1 APMGYPRRPR
11 RPTRSGGG
19 STAGAPEMAWLVFAV
34 VAAAAVV
41 SAVGLV
47 VRTNPLH
54 GALYLIANLFC
65 VAVLYLLQRAE
76 FLALAQVIVYAGAI
90 MVLFVFAIMLL
101 VPGRAE
107 PGPDPLR
114 VARRLAVP
122 VAGSPGV
129 PGVLLAAR
137 AGRAGSASAPMG
149 VGVLGRL
156 LFTDYLFPFEVTS
169 LLLLAALV
177 GALVLAKRSP
187 G

>member
-1 APMGYPRRPR
+1 MP
-11 RPTRSGGG
+11 
-19 STAGAPEMAWLVFAV
+19 WLVFAV
-34 VAAAAVV
+34 VAAGAVL
-41 SAVGLV
+41 SAIGLV

-54 GALYLIANLFC
+54 GALFLVANLFC
-65 VAVLYLLQRAE
+65 VAVLYLVQRAE

-107 PGPDPLR
+107 TGPDPLR
-114 VARRLAVP
+114 AARRLAVP
-122 VAGSPGV
+122 VATGLGLV
-129 PGVLLAAR
+129 VVLVVAR
-137 AGRAGSASAPMG
+137 TGGGGSAPPPTG
-149 VGVLGRL
+149 VGALGRL

-177 GALVLAKRSP
+177 GALVLAKRTP

>member
-1 APMGYPRRPR
+1 
-11 RPTRSGGG
+11 
-19 STAGAPEMAWLVFAV
+19 MAWFVFAV
-34 VAAAAVV
+34 VAAAAVL
-41 SAVGLV
+41 SAIGLV
-47 VRTNPLH
+47 VRPNPLH
-54 GALYLIANLFC
+54 GALFLVANLFC
-65 VAVLYLLQRAE
+65 VAVLYLLQHAE

-107 PGPDPLR
+107 MGPDPLR
-114 VARRLAVP
+114 AARRLAVP
-122 VAGSPGV
+122 VAGGLGLAV
-129 PGVLLAAR
+129 VLVVAR
-137 AGRAGSASAPMG
+137 TGGSGSAPAPMG
-149 VGVLGRL
+149 VGALGRL